1 MVLSAESERNSFEFV
16 GYVDTVELGLAVDI
30 GFCVVKNDSVV
41 LIGIIV
47 VSTLVVVVVTGVV
60 IPLSFPVP
68 KDENPLLIVLI
79 SE

>member
-16 GYVDTVELGLAVDI
+16 GYVDTVVALAVDI